1 MSTMRKLCV
10 ISTDSGP
17 GASGT
22 GGVDSAGSAEVCG
35 AGGTAGGL
43 SILAG
48 GNDRDRA
55 GSSNTV
61 AGGVRETSHVEG
73 ILGQDWTTVF
83 R

>member
-35 AGGTAGGL
+35 AGGL

>member
-17 GASGT
+17 
-22 GGVDSAGSAEVCG
+22 GVDSAGSAEVCG